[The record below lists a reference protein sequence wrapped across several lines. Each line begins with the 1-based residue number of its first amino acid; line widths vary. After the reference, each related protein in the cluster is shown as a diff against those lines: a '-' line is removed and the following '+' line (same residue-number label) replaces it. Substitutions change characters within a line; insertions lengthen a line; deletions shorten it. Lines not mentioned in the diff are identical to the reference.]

1 MYLMVIHSE
10 IYMNILMYLYFMKGQ
25 DVWDQNSWK
34 SDEYIVRHQVIRSRN
49 INSVRLMDSAD
60 PLGIP

>member
-1 MYLMVIHSE
+1 MYLMVINSQ

-25 DVWDQNSWK
+25 DVWDLNSWK

-49 INSVRLMDSAD
+49 INSVRLMDSTD

>member
-1 MYLMVIHSE
+1 
-10 IYMNILMYLYFMKGQ
+10 MYLYFMKGQ
-25 DVWDQNSWK
+25 DVWDLNSWK